1 MTVYRIQG
9 GRPLRGTVLIGG
21 AKNALLPILAATI
34 LYNGRCEIHRA
45 PHLSDV
51 DNTLETL
58 RYLGAK
64 VHFCG
69 DIIAVDTASV
79 YRWDIPAVYT
89 ARLRASVSFLAPLL
103 ARFGR
108 CSLAYPGGCSIG
120 KRPINYHLD
129 ALRALGNF
137 DIREK
142 DWGVEIQGHFTGGL
156 CALPYPS
163 VGATECALMAAA
175 VCPMPC
181 TIEGGAMEPEVED
194 LCGFLNACGGRV
206 ENVRGR
212 WETKPTTVWENR
224 VKMTYTVIPDR
235 IESGTFALAIAAT
248 RGEGTIVGCN
258 VKDLQA
264 VIRLLCACGV
274 YVQQNGDRLYV
285 NARGRR
291 LTACPMLLAYPH
303 PAFPTDLQAPACAF
317 LATCP
322 GRSCVLDTVFPERYA
337 HIRELRKF
345 GAHISL
351 THTPGGEQYA
361 LIEGSGLRGARG
373 ENTDLR
379 AGAALLIAGLCARGE
394 SVVADP
400 GYIARGYEA
409 ICEKLRG
416 LGGRIWVK

>member
-1 MTVYRIQG
+1 MTEYRIVG
-9 GRPLRGTVLIGG
+9 SRPLHGSVLVGG

-51 DNTLETL
+51 ENTLDTL
-58 RYLGAK
+58 RYLGAH

-69 DIIAVDTASV
+69 DVISVDTSSV
-79 YRWDIPAVYT
+79 YRWDIPASYT
-89 ARLRASVSFLAPLL
+89 TRLRASVSFLAPLL

-137 DIREK
+137 DIREQ
-142 DWGVEIQGHFTGGL
+142 DWGVEIQGRLIGGN
-156 CALPYPS
+156 CVLPYPS

-175 VCPMPC
+175 ASPMPC
-181 TIEGGAMEPEVED
+181 TVEGGAMEPEVAD
-194 LCGFLNACGGRV
+194 LCGFLNACGGAIKM
-206 ENVRGR
+206 EGSG
-212 WETKPTTVWENR
+212 WAIKSTGMWEND
-224 VKMTYTVIPDR
+224 VKMTYTIIPDR
-235 IESGTFALAIAAT
+235 IESGTYALAIAAT

-258 VKDLQA
+258 PQDLQS
-264 VIRLLCACGV
+264 VIRLLVSCGV
-274 YVQQNGDRLYV
+274 TVRTCENRLYI
-285 NARGRR
+285 NAQSRR
-291 LTACPMLLAYPH
+291 LAACPMLLAYPY

-345 GAHISL
+345 GARIAL

-361 LIEGSGLRGARG
+361 WIEGNSLHGARG

-379 AGAALLIAGLCARGE
+379 AGAALLIAGLCAKGE
-394 SVVADP
+394 SVITDP

-409 ICEKLRG
+409 VCEKFRG